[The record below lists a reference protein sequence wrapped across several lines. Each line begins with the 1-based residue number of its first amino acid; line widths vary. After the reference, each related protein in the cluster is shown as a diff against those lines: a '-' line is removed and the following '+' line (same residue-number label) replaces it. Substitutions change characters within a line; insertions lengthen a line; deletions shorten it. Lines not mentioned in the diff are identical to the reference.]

1 MLRCSSHPRWGTVR
15 LREGDRKPMIRK
27 LAVLLT
33 LLTIPLTL
41 AASEWTWLGPEGGD
55 ARSLAY
61 DPGNPQRIYMGT
73 MAGKLFL
80 SSDGGAHWSRV
91 ARLGGDDYVL
101 DSIAIDPTDSHRIYV
116 AAWSVNDDQRG
127 DLFRSTDG
135 GETWNAVAAMHGKS
149 LRALALAASNP
160 KEVVTVA
167 LDGVYRSTDGGD
179 TFDLISPPHHA
190 EIKNLQSVAIDPKNP
205 DVIYVGTWHLP
216 WKTADGGRTWASI
229 KKGMIDDSDVFSI
242 SINPADSNV
251 MFVSACSGIYK
262 SEDAAGL
269 FHKVQGMP
277 FSARRTR
284 VIKIDSTNPA
294 IVYAGTTEGLWK
306 SDDMGHSFHRM
317 TAPNVVVNGLV
328 IDPRRPSHLL
338 LATDR
343 GGILVSDDGGQ
354 TFAPSNSGF
363 SHRQVVSI
371 LVDRNDSSTLYAGLI
386 NDKEYGGVFASRD
399 AGLHWQQMS
408 AGLDGRDV
416 FTLRQTSSGALIA
429 GTNRGIFE
437 WKRNG
442 YRWEP
447 INTIIREREVPAPKT
462 KRGVR
467 AKSVPKRTI
476 ISRSEMESQ
485 VSDLALDGATWYAA
499 TPFGLFA
506 TQNGGESWRGGPVGG
521 LTEVMAVK
529 AKGNTIAVASHRGV
543 TVSVDGGAHWYAAN
557 LPSYITPIYS
567 IALGPEGSLWMASRQ
582 GVFRSDDNGDNWEH
596 VLSGLPAMHINSIVY
611 DSESNRLFATSA
623 ASAALYES
631 ADGGHHWRQ
640 TGDAGWQVRGVV
652 PAHGHLFVTTAYDGV
667 LTDSSNVRA
676 ANGAA
681 ASGGTQ

>member
-1 MLRCSSHPRWGTVR
+1 
-15 LREGDRKPMIRK
+15 MIRK
-27 LAVLLT
+27 LACLFALIA
-33 LLTIPLTL
+33 IPLTL

-80 SSDGGAHWSRV
+80 SVDGGTHWSHV
-91 ARLGGDDYVL
+91 ARVGGDDYVL
-101 DSIAIDPTDSHRIYV
+101 DSIAIDPTDSKRIYV

-135 GETWNAVAAMHGKS
+135 GKTWDAVPAMHGKS
-149 LRALALAASNP
+149 VRALALATSNS

-179 TFDLISPPHHA
+179 SFDLISPPHHA

-205 DVIYVGTWHLP
+205 NVIYVGTWHLP
-216 WKTADGGRTWASI
+216 WKTADGGKTWTSI

-242 SINPADSNV
+242 SINPADPNV

-284 VIKIDSTNPA
+284 VIKIDSTNPN

-306 SDDMGHSFHRM
+306 SEDGGRNFHRM
-317 TAPNVVVNGLV
+317 TAPNVVVNGIV
-328 IDPRRPSHLL
+328 IDPRRDSHLL

-354 TFAPSNSGF
+354 SFAPSNTGF

-371 LVDRNDSSTLYAGLI
+371 LVDRNDSRTLYAGLI

-416 FTLRQTSSGALIA
+416 FTLRQTSTGALIA

-437 WKRNG
+437 WKPNG

-467 AKSVPKRTI
+467 SKSAAKHTT

-485 VSDLALDGATWYAA
+485 VSDLAIDGGSWYAA

-506 TQNGGESWRGGPVGG
+506 SENGGESWRGGPVGG
-521 LTEVMAVK
+521 LSDLIAVK
-529 AKGNTIAVASHRGV
+529 AKGNTIAVAGHRGV

-557 LPSYITPIYS
+557 LPAYVTPITS

-611 DSESNRLFATSA
+611 DSESNRLFATSS
-623 ASAALYES
+623 ASTALYES

-640 TGDAGWQVRGVV
+640 NGDAGWQVRGVV

-676 ANGAA
+676 ANRFAA
-681 ASGGTQ
+681 GGGTQ